1 MADQPAKWIT
11 LCRYSCAKR
20 HMQSVASTSTDAR
33 CRVLAT
39 AWHASQTSDSTLIDS
54 TQSSGIL
61 SRMFARIALRFTALC
76 CSLFASTTSESA
88 FDALKALQGTWR
100 IEVERKPMKFQM
112 SYALG
117 SNQSIVTEQFGKELS
132 VFYLNG
138 QNLEM
143 IHFCNRGNQPYL
155 RLTDGSVPG
164 VLRFEMFD
172 IRNLGE
178 PDAPHVRAIIYKL
191 LDANTFEL
199 EIVWQPSGS
208 EKYTLHRIRGE

>member
-1 MADQPAKWIT
+1 
-11 LCRYSCAKR
+11 
-20 HMQSVASTSTDAR
+20 
-33 CRVLAT
+33 
-39 AWHASQTSDSTLIDS
+39 
-54 TQSSGIL
+54 
-61 SRMFARIALRFTALC
+61 MFARIALLLTALC
-76 CSLFASTTSESA
+76 CFLFASITQESA

-100 IEVERKPMKFQM
+100 IEVDGKPMKFQM
-112 SYALG
+112 SYGVG

-132 VFYLNG
+132 VFYMNG

-143 IHFCNRGNQPYL
+143 IHFCNRGNQPHL
-155 RLTDGSVPG
+155 RLADGSVPG

-172 IRNLGE
+172 IRNLSA

-199 EIVWQPSGS
+199 EIVWQPTGS

>member
-1 MADQPAKWIT
+1 
-11 LCRYSCAKR
+11 
-20 HMQSVASTSTDAR
+20 
-33 CRVLAT
+33 
-39 AWHASQTSDSTLIDS
+39 
-54 TQSSGIL
+54 
-61 SRMFARIALRFTALC
+61 MFASIVLLLTALC
-76 CSLFASTTSESA
+76 WSLFASITSESA

-100 IEVERKPMKFQM
+100 IEVEGKPTKFQM

-143 IHFCNRGNQPYL
+143 IHFCNRGNQPHL
-155 RLTDGSVPG
+155 RLADGSVPG
-164 VLRFEMFD
+164 VLRFEMFA
-172 IRNLGE
+172 IRNLRA
-178 PDAPHVRAIIYKL
+178 PDTPHVRAIIYKM

-199 EIVWQPSGS
+199 DIVWQPNES